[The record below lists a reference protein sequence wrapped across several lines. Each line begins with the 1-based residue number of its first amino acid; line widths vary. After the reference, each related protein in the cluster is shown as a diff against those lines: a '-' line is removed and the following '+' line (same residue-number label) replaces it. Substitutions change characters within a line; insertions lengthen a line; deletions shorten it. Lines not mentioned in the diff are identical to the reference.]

1 MVSRMTRR
9 RLIGLG
15 AAAASCAFA
24 PMVQASPRLPLLR
37 PGDHHPAATDAI
49 RLDDA
54 RELRLLNTHTGEKL
68 KRVYWAEGRY
78 DTDVLK
84 EIAHLMRDHRSDERH
99 EIDPALLDALH
110 AMQLKLESGDSFH
123 IISGY
128 RSPATN
134 ARLREGNAGV
144 ARKSYHMR
152 GMAVDIRLPGR
163 DLTHLRNAAVEI
175 GFGGVGDYPRSDF
188 LHIDVGPVRQWGGA
202 RNA

>member
-9 RLIGLG
+9 GLIGLG
-15 AAAASCAFA
+15 AAAASCALA
-24 PMVQASPRLPLLR
+24 QSARASVRLPLLR
-37 PGDHHPAATDAI
+37 PGDHVAAATGATPSVA
-49 RLDDA
+49 A

-78 DTDVLK
+78 EPEALK

-99 EIDPALLDALH
+99 EIDPSLLDALH
-110 AMQLKLESGDSFH
+110 AMRLKLDSGEDFH

-134 ARLREGNAGV
+134 AQMRENNAGV

-163 DLTHLRNAAVEI
+163 DLPRLRKVAVNI

-188 LHIDVGPVRQWGGA
+188 LHVDVGPVRQWGSTRA
-202 RNA
+202 

>member
-1 MVSRMTRR
+1 MVSRVTRR
-9 RLIGLG
+9 GLIGLG
-15 AAAASCAFA
+15 AAAACALA
-24 PMVQASPRLPLLR
+24 QPALASVRLPLLR
-37 PGDHHPAATDAI
+37 PGDHAAAATGATPSVA
-49 RLDDA
+49 A

-78 DTDVLK
+78 EPEALK

-110 AMQLKLESGDSFH
+110 AMRLKLDSGEEFH

-134 ARLREGNAGV
+134 AQMRENNAGV

-163 DLTHLRNAAVEI
+163 DLPRLRKVAVNI

-188 LHIDVGPVRQWGGA
+188 LHVDVGPVRQWGSTRA
-202 RNA
+202 

>member
-9 RLIGLG
+9 GLIGLG
-15 AAAASCAFA
+15 AAAASCALA
-24 PMVQASPRLPLLR
+24 QSALASARLPLLR
-37 PGDHHPAATDAI
+37 PGDHAAVATGATPSVA
-49 RLDDA
+49 A

-78 DTDVLK
+78 EPEALK

-110 AMQLKLESGDSFH
+110 AMRLKLDSGEDFH

-134 ARLREGNAGV
+134 AQMRENNAGV

-163 DLTHLRNAAVEI
+163 DLPRLRKVAVNI

-188 LHIDVGPVRQWGGA
+188 LHVDVGPVRQWGSTRA
-202 RNA
+202 

>member
-9 RLIGLG
+9 GLIGLG
-15 AAAASCAFA
+15 AAAACVLAQPA
-24 PMVQASPRLPLLR
+24 LASVRLPLLR
-37 PGDHHPAATDAI
+37 PGDRAAAATGATPSAA
-49 RLDDA
+49 A

-78 DTDVLK
+78 EPEALK
-84 EIAHLMRDHRSDERH
+84 EIAHLMRDHRSDEMH

-110 AMQLKLESGDSFH
+110 AMRLKLDSSEDLH

-134 ARLREGNAGV
+134 AQMRESNAGV

-163 DLTHLRNAAVEI
+163 DLPRLRKVAVDI

-188 LHIDVGPVRQWGGA
+188 LHVDVGPVRQWGSTRA
-202 RNA
+202 

>member
-9 RLIGLG
+9 GLIGLG
-15 AAAASCAFA
+15 AAAACVLAQPA
-24 PMVQASPRLPLLR
+24 LASVRLPLLR
-37 PGDHHPAATDAI
+37 PGDRAAAATGATPSAA
-49 RLDDA
+49 A

-78 DTDVLK
+78 EPEALK

-99 EIDPALLDALH
+99 EIDPSLLDALH
-110 AMQLKLESGDSFH
+110 EMRLKLDSGEEFH

-134 ARLREGNAGV
+134 AQMRENNAGV

-163 DLTHLRNAAVEI
+163 DLPRLRKVAVNI

-188 LHIDVGPVRQWGGA
+188 LHVDVGPVRQWGSTRA
-202 RNA
+202 